1 MEPITALDY
10 KIQEMAARI
19 RELREIVGYTP
30 EDMAGKTGVS
40 VEEYL
45 QCETGRCDLNF
56 AFTNPL
62 FLILGCQRTG

>member
-10 KIQEMAARI
+10 KIREMAARI

-30 EDMAGKTGVS
+30 EDMAVKTGVS

-45 QCETGRCDLNF
+45 AVKRARAT
-56 AFTNPL
+56 
-62 FLILGCQRTG
+62 

>member
-30 EDMAGKTGVS
+30 EDMAVKTGVS
-40 VEEYL
+40 VEEYV
-45 QCETGRCDLNF
+45 QCETGKSDLNF
-56 AFTNPL
+56 AFIFTA
-62 FLILGCQRTG
+62 IVGK